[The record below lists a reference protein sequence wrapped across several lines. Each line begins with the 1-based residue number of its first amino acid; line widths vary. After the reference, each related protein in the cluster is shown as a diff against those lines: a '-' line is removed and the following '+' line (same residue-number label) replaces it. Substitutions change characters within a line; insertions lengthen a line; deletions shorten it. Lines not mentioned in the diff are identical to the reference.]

1 MGAADRLAD
10 DFPHGTVDGFR
21 GGCRTSTCPAPLPC
35 RDVYRR
41 YQGDYGF
48 RRLVDDG
55 VTLEEILRRDAV
67 EREGIEKRD
76 RAANRTGRAT
86 ATTAP
91 AAPASAPV
99 KPTAPA
105 STAAEAAP
113 ARAPLE
119 DWQRDAIAW
128 RAKRTALYA
137 TLRRAEQAVT
147 AAIEARDRAEV
158 AFDAHIAAGE
168 PTAPVAAAAGNG
180 RRRRRDEIEAGVRRL
195 HADGKDDRQIGAA
208 LKITRAYVGMVR
220 RDLGLASHIKP
231 GSRRPKG
238 AV

>member
-1 MGAADRLAD
+1 MRAADRLAD
-10 DFPHGTVDGFR
+10 DFPHGTIDGYR
-21 GGCRTSTCPAPLPC
+21 AGCRTSTCPALLPC

-48 RRLVDDG
+48 RRLVDQG
-55 VTLEEILRRDAV
+55 VTLEEILRRDAA

-76 RAANRTGRAT
+76 RAANRTGRALSPKD
-86 ATTAP
+86 AAP
-91 AAPASAPV
+91 AAPALTPAASAPP
-99 KPTAPA
+99 KPTP
-105 STAAEAAP
+105 AAP
-113 ARAPLE
+113 PPIE

-128 RAKRTALYA
+128 REKRTTLYA

-147 AAIEARDRAEV
+147 AALEARDRAEV

-180 RRRRRDEIEAGVRRL
+180 RRRRRDEIEAGVHRL
-195 HADGKDDRQIGAA
+195 HADGKDDGQIGAA
-208 LKITRAYVGMVR
+208 LKITRAYAGMVR
-220 RDLGLASHIKP
+220 RDLGLTSHIRP

-238 AV
+238 AS